1 VNARLL
7 QRVAPVFALAGVAAC
22 SGPQGAQSASQGALE
37 APAPAA
43 SLRPRASS
51 QPPAPPEAPP
61 RGKLPADVRP
71 TRFAL
76 TLEILPA
83 EDRFSGSAEIA
94 IELGRARDVIWLHGI
109 DLAVKSATVTPEG
122 GAPIRARW
130 EQGHPNGVAALRL
143 DRAAGPGKAAI
154 RIDYD
159 AAYGTAPQGLY
170 RVERGGDRY
179 AFTHFEPVRAREV
192 FPCFDEPAFK
202 VPMDLTL
209 IIPKADRAVANG
221 REIAEEDALDG
232 KKRVR
237 FAATQPIPTYLI
249 AFAVGPLD
257 IVTAPPVPPNA
268 LRARPLALRGVAAKG
283 RGPELSYALA
293 RMDDMVA
300 ALEQYFGSEYPYDKL
315 DVIAV
320 PERYGAMENIGA
332 ITFSEWFLLVDE
344 KNATSEQ
351 RQAFAEVATHEIA
364 HTWLGDLVTM
374 PWWDDLWLKE
384 SSATWMSA
392 RTNARL
398 YPELDL
404 LSKEIEAVHGAMN
417 ADSLKSARRIR
428 QDIAEQHDIYNA
440 FDDITYAKGGAVL
453 RMFERWI
460 GEGTFQKGIQAYLS
474 AHRHG
479 SATASDLLD
488 ALGAAASRDV
498 AGPFRSFLLQPGV
511 PFIEAGLDCGG
522 AASVTLKQS
531 RYLPLGSKADA
542 GAPWQIPV
550 CVRYPKGDATAVAC
564 SLLTEPQGK
573 IPLEGGACPAWIHP
587 NADAAGYYRWSLAS
601 ADRKKLSATFAKLS
615 TPERLSFAESL
626 KAGFQNG
633 TLPAAEIMAALPEL
647 ARDPHH
653 AVAAKPIAFITAA
666 REWLEGPER
675 AAVDA
680 HGRALYAP
688 LYRALGWT
696 AKKGAAED
704 VGRGLL
710 REAVV
715 TFLALTV
722 DDPAVRKEATRR
734 ARAYVGFG
742 KDSAVHPEALDPGL
756 ASVALS
762 VAVQEEGQPFFDALV
777 KLLEE
782 SPQVTIRRS
791 VLAALSR
798 ARDPKLAARARE
810 LVFDPRVHSDE
821 VFGTLFPAAG
831 PIETRAAFFA
841 WFSAN
846 IDKVI
851 ERVSLKSSRPLPFLG
866 ASFCDSARAEE
877 VKALFEPR
885 IAKVE
890 GGPRNLAAALEH
902 IELCAARRAAHI
914 DGVRAFYSKAKGA
927 R

>member
-1 VNARLL
+1 
-7 QRVAPVFALAGVAAC
+7 VFSPFAKRRIP
-22 SGPQGAQSASQGALE
+22 PQ
-37 APAPAA
+37 PAV
-43 SLRPRASS
+43 
-51 QPPAPPEAPP
+51 PPEVPP

-71 TRFAL
+71 TRLAL
-76 TLEILPA
+76 TLEILPDK
-83 EDRFSGSAEIA
+83 DRFSGAAEIA
-94 IELGRARDVIWLHGI
+94 VTLQRQRDVIWLHGV

-122 GAPIRARW
+122 GAPIKAKW
-130 EQGHPNGVAALRL
+130 EPAHPNGVAALRL
-143 DRAAGPGKAAI
+143 ERAIGPSKATI

-159 AAYGTAPQGLY
+159 AAYGQAPQGLY
-170 RVERGGDRY
+170 RVERGGARY
-179 AFTHFEPVRAREV
+179 AFTHFEPVRAREA
-192 FPCFDEPAFK
+192 FPSFDEPAFK
-202 VPMDLTL
+202 VPFDLTL
-209 IIPKADRAVANG
+209 VIPKADRAVANA
-221 REIAEEDALDG
+221 REIAEEDAPDG

-237 FAATQPIPTYLI
+237 FATTQPIPTYLI

-257 IVTAPPVPPNA
+257 IVTAPPVPVNA
-268 LRARPLALRGVAAKG
+268 IRKRPLPLRGVAAKG
-283 RGPELSYALA
+283 RGPELAYALA
-293 RMDDMVA
+293 RIDDMVA

-332 ITFSEWFLLVDE
+332 ITFSEWLLLVDE
-344 KNATSEQ
+344 KSASSEQ
-351 RQAFAEVATHEIA
+351 RQAFAEVATHEVA

-392 RTNARL
+392 RTNERI

-404 LSKEIEAVHGAMN
+404 LSKEIESVHGAMN

-460 GEGTFQKGIQAYLS
+460 GEGTFQRGIQAYLG
-474 AHRHG
+474 AHLHG
-479 SATASDLLD
+479 NARADDFLD

-511 PFIEAGLDCGG
+511 PFIEARLECGS
-522 AASVTLKQS
+522 AAAVTLTQS

-542 GAPWQIPV
+542 GAPWRVPV

-564 SLLTEPQGK
+564 SLLAEPRGK
-573 IPLEGGACPAWIHP
+573 ILLDAGACPAWVHP
-587 NADAAGYYRWSLAS
+587 NADAAGYYRWSLSS
-601 ADRKKLSATFAKLS
+601 ADRKKLSAVFAKLS
-615 TPERLSFAESL
+615 TPERLSYAESL
-626 KAGFQNG
+626 KAGFQSG
-633 TLPAAEIMAALPEL
+633 TMPAAEIMEALPEL

-675 AAVDA
+675 ALADA

-734 ARAYVGFG
+734 AKAYVGFG
-742 KDSAVHPEALDPGL
+742 KDGAIHPEALDPGL
-756 ASVALS
+756 AGVALS

-777 KLLEE
+777 KKLEAA
-782 SPQVTIRRS
+782 PQAAIRKS
-791 VLAALSR
+791 ILAAIAR
-798 ARDPKLAARARE
+798 VRDPKLAARARE
-810 LVFDPRVHSDE
+810 LIFDPRVHSDE
-821 VFGTLFPAAG
+821 VFEVLFPAAG

-841 WFSAN
+841 WFSEN

-866 ASFCDSARAEE
+866 ASFCEGARAEE

-885 IAKVE
+885 IAKVD

-914 DGVRAFYSKAKGA
+914 EGVRAFYSKAEGGKQGSSKPGSK
-927 R
+927 